1 MNIRILISFL
11 FFASLVFA
19 GCEKNNPTPTP
30 TPTPTPI
37 PSTYYYPP
45 LTGSDWE
52 TISPTTL
59 GWNTNKLNELLEYVR
74 TNNSTAFII
83 LYKGRI
89 VSENYWNGFSASTSQ
104 RIFSSTKSIGAFL
117 IGLAQEQGKLNINEK
132 VSTYLGTGWSS
143 AALFRENQITV
154 KHLISMTSGLTDAL
168 TYEAD
173 PGTKWYYNTPAY
185 HKIYAVLAA
194 AYAQT
199 NDQYTREQLWN
210 KIGMQHAYWDV
221 EPGGGPSM
229 SCSGRDMSRFGLLMA
244 SDGKWNG
251 NTIMTSS
258 TYFTQMLSSSQTLNP
273 GYGYLWWL
281 NGQSSFILPGTI
293 GQSFPG
299 SLMPNAP
306 LDLKAALG
314 FADKK
319 IYVVKSRDLVV
330 IRHGSASNAP
340 VSQALSNFD
349 NEIWRRLMEA
359 IN

>member
-1 MNIRILISFL
+1 MKIRFFVFVL
-11 FFASLVFA
+11 FSAVFVLTA
-19 GCEKNNPTPTP
+19 CKKNDPEP

-37 PSTYYYPP
+37 PATYYYPP
-45 LTGSDWE
+45 LTGNTWE

-59 GWNTNKLNELLEYVR
+59 GWNTNKLNELIEYVR

-89 VSENYWNGFSASTSQ
+89 VSEHYWNGFTPTSSE
-104 RIFSSTKSIGAFL
+104 RIFSSTKSIGAFM

-143 AALFRENQITV
+143 APLFRENLITV

-168 TYEAD
+168 AYEAQ

-194 AYAQT
+194 AYNQT

-210 KIGMQHAYWDV
+210 KIGMQQSFWDV
-221 EPGGGPSM
+221 EPGNGPSM
-229 SCSGRDMSRFGLLMA
+229 SCSGRDMARFGLMMLA
-244 SDGKWNG
+244 DGKWNG
-251 NTIMTSS
+251 VPVMNSNS
-258 TYFTQMLSSSQTLNP
+258 YFTEMLSASQSLNP
-273 GYGYLWWL
+273 SYGYLWWL
-281 NGQSSFILPGTI
+281 NGQSSFILPGTT

-299 SLMPNAP
+299 NLMPNAP

-330 IRHGSASNAP
+330 IRHGQASNAP
-340 VSQALSNFD
+340 ITQALSNFD
-349 NEIWRRLMEA
+349 NEIWRRMMET

>member
-11 FFASLVFA
+11 FLSSLVFS
-19 GCEKNNPTPTP
+19 GCEKNNPI
-30 TPTPTPI
+30 PTPTPI
-37 PSTYYYPP
+37 PSTFYYPP

-89 VSENYWNGFSASTSQ
+89 VSENYWNGFTTSSSQ

-210 KIGMQHAYWDV
+210 KIGMQHSFWDV
-221 EPGGGPSM
+221 EVGGGPSM
-229 SCSGRDMSRFGLLMA
+229 SCSGRDMARFGLLMA

-281 NGQSSFILPGTI
+281 NGQSSFVLPGTT

-330 IRHGSASNAP
+330 IRHGAASNAP
-340 VSQALSNFD
+340 ISQALSNFD
-349 NEIWRRLMEA
+349 NEIWRRMMEA